1 MNKNLKA
8 SATNVAAT
16 ASLEHFTPSATSVC
30 AASTKSVVAA
40 ALAIAAVISMP
51 ASAESSFLTGAGA
64 LSATARVDVQITVPR
79 ILYLQVGT
87 GTYPTNVLTVDLVTF
102 TPTGAQIA
110 SGTAGI
116 AAATNGSV
124 AARLVGNGGTIN
136 LSATTAGALTT
147 GTAGETISWSQIAT
161 STSLPGFPHPALVDG
176 PAAGTATAYGS
187 AAAKVTNQTAN
198 WTYAVNAPAVPPA
211 AGVYGGAG
219 AASPGAGLNNGRI
232 VYTAAMP

>member
-1 MNKNLKA
+1 MNKNLHA
-8 SATNVAAT
+8 PAAKLAPT
-16 ASLEHFTPSATSVC
+16 ASSANFTPFATRAC
-30 AASTKSVVAA
+30 VAA
-40 ALAIAAVISMP
+40 AVALAAVISMP
-51 ASAESSFLTGAGA
+51 ASAESNFLTGAGA
-64 LSATARVDVQITVPR
+64 LSAAARVDVQITVPR

-136 LSATTAGALTT
+136 LSATTVGALTT

-187 AAAKVTNQTAN
+187 AAAKVTNLTAN
-198 WTYAVNAPAVPPA
+198 WTYAFNAPAVPPA